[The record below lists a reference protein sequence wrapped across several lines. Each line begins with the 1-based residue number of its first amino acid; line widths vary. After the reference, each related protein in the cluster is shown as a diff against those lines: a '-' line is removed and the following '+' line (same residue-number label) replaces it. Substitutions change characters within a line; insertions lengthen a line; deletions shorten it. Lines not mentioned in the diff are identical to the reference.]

1 MVNSLKIENE
11 LQIELEKLIQDYGR
25 CRELTVKWVPEMRQ
39 QRERESTSLF
49 GDNCTMCGEVKDRTI
64 YIYETELEECIHTL
78 RHEFFEYLIDHELV
92 GPYVS
97 LYNKMF
103 EGYEK
108 AFQDTQYKRKEALI
122 EILVEKEAKRREN
135 ERK

>member
-1 MVNSLKIENE
+1 MVNNLDIKKE
-11 LQIELEKLIQDYGR
+11 LRIELETLVKDYGR
-25 CRELTVKWVPEMRQ
+25 CRELTVEWVPEMRQ
-39 QRERESTSLF
+39 QRDHESTSLF
-49 GDNCTMCGEVKDRTI
+49 GNNCTICGEVRDRII
-64 YIYETELEECIHTL
+64 YIYETELKECIHTL

-122 EILVEKEAKRREN
+122 EILVEKEAKRRE
-135 ERK
+135 K